1 MDVNYRVIPD
11 NVIREQTI
19 LHRDIMASCCR
30 ICQFV
35 LRDAEHEVRT
45 SSKEVDKAHRWRIRG
60 AADGGGGLGLDNVG
74 NREGNSPADCR
85 LRLFDALNKQLLI
98 SKVHTGA
105 LSIRVFRIYC
115 ATCVFLPEVWPPSVG
130 FVRTWRT
137 GWHSLISGNKVAAQT
152 MERIHQQGNCL

>member
-74 NREGNSPADCR
+74 NREGNSLADWDF
-85 LRLFDALNKQLLI
+85 FDALKK
-98 SKVHTGA
+98 S
-105 LSIRVFRIYC
+105 R
-115 ATCVFLPEVWPPSVG
+115 
-130 FVRTWRT
+130 
-137 GWHSLISGNKVAAQT
+137 
-152 MERIHQQGNCL
+152 